1 MRMVNEY
8 LKKSEESITAYS
20 IRLYRNRDAYGLTF
34 QDCGNLLNEVSGED
48 YSEAKWRRP
57 VQEFLKIQ
65 DYLEKEN
72 PAGLDSE
79 QLQEIENEKIE
90 LQKEKIRMR
99 DQKRLMNTKLRELAR
114 LEHLEEYLRETVEEF
129 EPVKLGDFKKS
140 DSDND
145 KELLVGLSDWHIGMS
160 INSKFNTFN
169 KEIAIKR
176 LSKLQQKTMEKVLK
190 EDIKTIHIANLGD
203 LIHGLIHVSARV
215 ASEEN
220 TIEQVIT
227 ASEMVKEFIKPFLD
241 LGIQVEYYNICGNHS
256 RIVAN
261 KSESGGEE
269 ESFEKLILT
278 IVDTA
283 FSQYKNYNSTGSE
296 FGMIEVNI
304 KNEKIVLAHG
314 HLDKGNGIVNKL
326 PQMLGYPPTLV
337 FTGHF
342 HSELLKD
349 YGITTHIISGA
360 LCGSDDYATNLRLA
374 GKPSQKILIITD
386 DGIEENNTIYL

>member
-1 MRMVNEY
+1 MSEY
-8 LKKSEESITAYS
+8 LKRTEESITAYS
-20 IRLYRNRDAYGLTF
+20 IRLYKNRRNYGLTF
-34 QDCGNLLNEVSGED
+34 QECGDLLNEVSGENF
-48 YSEAKWRRP
+48 SEAKWRRP
-57 VQEFLKIQ
+57 IQ
-65 DYLEKEN
+65 HFIEINSYLEEEN
-72 PAGLDSE
+72 PTGVSSDVLE
-79 QLQEIENEKIE
+79 EIELEKIE
-90 LQKEKIRMR
+90 LQKQQMKMR
-99 DQKRLMNTKLRELAR
+99 DQRRLMNTELRKMAR
-114 LEHLEEYLRETVEEF
+114 LEHLEDFLKNTTEEF
-129 EPVKLGDFKKS
+129 EPIKLKDIKKGVT
-140 DSDND
+140 NNE

-169 KEIAIKR
+169 KEIAINR
-176 LSKLQQKTMEKVLK
+176 LSKLQQKTMDKVVK
-190 EDIKTIHIANLGD
+190 ENIQTVHIANLGD

-215 ASEEN
+215 SAEEN

-227 ASEMVKEFIKPFLD
+227 AANMVKDFIKPFLD

-283 FSQYKNYNSTGSE
+283 FSRYENYNSTGSE

-304 KNEKIVLAHG
+304 KNERVVLAHG

-337 FTGHF
+337 LTGHF

>member
-1 MRMVNEY
+1 MDYVKR
-8 LKKSEESITAYS
+8 KEESLVSYW
-20 IRLYRNRDAYGLTF
+20 IRLYKNRSIYGLTF
-34 QDCGNLLNEVSGED
+34 AECGELMNEVSGENWN
-48 YSEAKWRRP
+48 EAKWRRTI
-57 VQEFLKIQ
+57 QNYLEIQ
-65 DYLEKEN
+65 DYLDQEN
-72 PAGLDSE
+72 PTGVNQDI
-79 QLQEIENEKIE
+79 LQEIEDQKLE
-90 LQKEKIRMR
+90 LEKEKIKMR
-99 DQKRLMNTKLRELAR
+99 DKKRELNSLIRIQAR
-114 LEHLEEYLRETVEEF
+114 LENLEDYLKETVEEF
-129 EPVKLGDFKKS
+129 EPIELDNVKKNKK
-140 DSDND
+140 DSD
-145 KELLVGLSDWHIGMS
+145 KELLVCLNDWHIGMS

-176 LSKLQQKTMEKVLK
+176 LSKLQQKTMDKVLK
-190 EDIKTIHIANLGD
+190 EDIQTIHIANLGD
-203 LIHGLIHVSARV
+203 LIHGLIHVSTRV
-215 ASEEN
+215 SSEEN

-227 ASEMVKEFIKPFLD
+227 ASEMVKGFIKPFLD

-283 FSQYKNYNSTGSE
+283 FSRYENYNSTGSE

-304 KNEKIVLAHG
+304 KNEKVVLSHG

-337 FTGHF
+337 LTGHF
-342 HSELLKD
+342 HSEQIKD
-349 YGITTHIISGA
+349 YGVTTHIISGA

-374 GKPSQKILIITD
+374 GKPSQKLLIITD

>member
-1 MRMVNEY
+1 MTNEY

-20 IRLYRNRDAYGLTF
+20 IRLYRNRDTYGLTF

-215 ASEEN
+215 SAEEN
-220 TIEQVIT
+220 AIEQVIT
-227 ASEMVKEFIKPFLD
+227 ASEMVKGFIKPFLD

-283 FSQYKNYNSTGSE
+283 FSRYSNYNSTGSE

-304 KNEKIVLAHG
+304 KNEKVILAHG

-337 FTGHF
+337 LTGHF
-342 HSELLKD
+342 HSELIKD
-349 YGITTHIISGA
+349 YGITTHVISGA
-360 LCGSDDYATNLRLA
+360 LCGADDYATNLRLS
-374 GKPSQKILIITD
+374 GKPSQKLLVITD

>member
-1 MRMVNEY
+1 MDYVKRNE
-8 LKKSEESITAYS
+8 EGITAYW
-20 IRLYRNRDAYGLTF
+20 IRLYKNKQLYGLTF
-34 QDCGNLLNEVSGED
+34 AECGQLMNEVTGED
-48 YSEAKWRRP
+48 WSEAKWRRP
-57 VQEFLKIQ
+57 IEH
-65 DYLEKEN
+65 YLEITSYLEEEN
-72 PAGLDSE
+72 PAGLTNDA
-79 QLQEIENEKIE
+79 LVEIELAKEE
-90 LQKEKIRMR
+90 LKKEKVKYS
-99 DQKRLMNTKLRELAR
+99 DQKRENMSILRRMAR
-114 LEHLEEYLRETVEEF
+114 LENLEDYLRETVEEF
-129 EPVKLGDFKKS
+129 EPIKLEDIKK
-140 DSDND
+140 DVTNND
-145 KELLVGLSDWHIGMS
+145 KELLVGLNDWHIGMS

-176 LSKLQQKTMEKVLK
+176 LSKLQQKTMDKVLK
-190 EDIKTIHIANLGD
+190 EDIQTIHIANLGD

-215 ASEEN
+215 SSEQD

-227 ASEMVKEFIKPFLD
+227 AANMVKEFIKPFLD

-283 FSQYKNYNSTGSE
+283 FSRYSNYNSTGSE

-304 KNEKIVLAHG
+304 KNEKVVLAHG

-337 FTGHF
+337 LTGHF
-342 HSELLKD
+342 HSESIKD
-349 YGITTHIISGA
+349 YGVTTHIISGA

-374 GKPSQKILIITD
+374 GKPSQKMLVITD

>member
-1 MRMVNEY
+1 MSEY
-8 LKKSEESITAYS
+8 LKRTEESITAYW
-20 IRLYRNRDAYGLTF
+20 IRLYKNRKNYGLTF
-34 QDCGNLLNEVSGED
+34 AECGDLMNEVSGTD
-48 YSEAKWRRP
+48 WNEAKWRR
-57 VQEFLKIQ
+57 EMEGYLKVSE
-65 DYLEKEN
+65 YMAEEN
-72 PAGLDSE
+72 PTGVDSDVLE
-79 QLQEIENEKIE
+79 EIELEKIE
-90 LQKEKIRMR
+90 LQKQQMKMR
-99 DQKRLMNTKLRELAR
+99 DQKRLMNTELRKMAR
-114 LEHLEEYLRETVEEF
+114 LEHLESYLRETVEEF
-129 EPVKLGDFKKS
+129 EPIELDDIERNKK
-140 DSDND
+140 DND

-176 LSKLQQKTMEKVLK
+176 LSKLQQKTMDKVLK
-190 EDIKTIHIANLGD
+190 EDIQTIHIANLGD

-215 ASEEN
+215 SAEEN

-227 ASEMVKEFIKPFLD
+227 AANMVKDFIKPFLD

-283 FSQYKNYNSTGSE
+283 FSRYENYNSTGSE

-304 KNEKIVLAHG
+304 KNERVVLAHG

-337 FTGHF
+337 LTGHF

-374 GKPSQKILIITD
+374 GKPSQKILVITD

>member
-1 MRMVNEY
+1 MSIILDYVKR
-8 LKKSEESITAYS
+8 KEESLVSYW
-20 IRLYRNRDAYGLTF
+20 IRLYKNRSIYGLTF
-34 QDCGNLLNEVSGED
+34 AECGELMNEVSGENW
-48 YSEAKWRRP
+48 SEARWRRTI
-57 VQEFLKIQ
+57 QNYLEIQ
-65 DYLEKEN
+65 DYLDQEN
-72 PAGLDSE
+72 PTGVNQDI
-79 QLQEIENEKIE
+79 LQEIEDQKLE
-90 LQKEKIRMR
+90 LEKEKIRMR
-99 DQKRLMNTKLRELAR
+99 DKKRELNSLIRIQAR
-114 LEHLEEYLRETVEEF
+114 LENLEDYLKETVEEF
-129 EPVKLGDFKKS
+129 EPIELDNVKKNKK
-140 DSDND
+140 DSD
-145 KELLVGLSDWHIGMS
+145 KELLVCLNDWHIGMS

-169 KEIAIKR
+169 KEIAINR
-176 LSKLQQKTMEKVLK
+176 LSKLQQKTMDKVLK
-190 EDIKTIHIANLGD
+190 ENIQTIHIANLGD
-203 LIHGLIHVSARV
+203 LIHGLIHVSTRV
-215 ASEEN
+215 SSEEN

-227 ASEMVKEFIKPFLD
+227 ASEMVKGFIKPFLD

-283 FSQYKNYNSTGSE
+283 FSRYSNYNSTGSE

-304 KNEKIVLAHG
+304 KNEKVVLSHG

-337 FTGHF
+337 LTGHF
-342 HSELLKD
+342 HSESIKD
-349 YGITTHIISGA
+349 YGVTTHITSGA
-360 LCGSDDYATNLRLA
+360 LCGSDDYATNLRLS

>member
-1 MRMVNEY
+1 MDYVKR
-8 LKKSEESITAYS
+8 KEESLVSYW
-20 IRLYRNRDAYGLTF
+20 IRLYKNRSIYGLTF
-34 QDCGNLLNEVSGED
+34 AECGELMNEVSGENW
-48 YSEAKWRRP
+48 SEARWRRTI
-57 VQEFLKIQ
+57 QNYLEIQ
-65 DYLEKEN
+65 DYLDQEN
-72 PAGLDSE
+72 PTGVNQDV
-79 QLQEIENEKIE
+79 LQEIEDQKLE
-90 LQKEKIRMR
+90 LEKEKIRMR
-99 DQKRLMNTKLRELAR
+99 DKKREMSAELRRLAR
-114 LEHLEEYLRETVEEF
+114 LEQLEDYLRETVEQF
-129 EPVKLGDFKKS
+129 EPIELENIKKTKV
-140 DSDND
+140 DNG
-145 KELLVGLSDWHIGMS
+145 KELLVGLSDFHIGMS

-190 EDIKTIHIANLGD
+190 ENIQTIHIANLGD

-215 ASEEN
+215 SAEEN

-283 FSQYKNYNSTGSE
+283 FSRYSNYNSTGSE

-304 KNEKIVLAHG
+304 KNEKVVLAHG

-337 FTGHF
+337 LTGHF
-342 HSELLKD
+342 HSELIKD
-349 YGITTHIISGA
+349 YGVTTHIISGA

-374 GKPSQKILIITD
+374 GKPSQKILVITD

>member
-1 MRMVNEY
+1 MEY
-8 LKKSEESITAYS
+8 LKRNEEGITAYW
-20 IRLYRNRDAYGLTF
+20 IRLYKNKQLYGLTF
-34 QDCGNLLNEVSGED
+34 AECGQLMNEVTGENW
-48 YSEAKWRRP
+48 SEAKWRRP
-57 VQEFLKIQ
+57 IEHYLEIQ
-65 DYLEKEN
+65 DYLDQEN
-72 PAGLDSE
+72 PTGVNQDI
-79 QLQEIENEKIE
+79 LQEIEDQKLE
-90 LQKEKIRMR
+90 LEKEKIKMR
-99 DQKRLMNTKLRELAR
+99 DKKRELNNKLRRMAR
-114 LEHLEEYLRETVEEF
+114 LENLEDYLKETVEEF
-129 EPVKLGDFKKS
+129 EPIELDNVKKNKK
-140 DSDND
+140 DSD
-145 KELLVGLSDWHIGMS
+145 KELLVCLNDWHIGMS

-176 LSKLQQKTMEKVLK
+176 LSKLQQKTMDKVLK
-190 EDIKTIHIANLGD
+190 EDIQTIHIANLGD
-203 LIHGLIHVSARV
+203 LIHGLIHVSTRV
-215 ASEEN
+215 SSEEN
-220 TIEQVIT
+220 TIEQVIA
-227 ASEMVKEFIKPFLD
+227 ASEMVKGFIKPFLD

-283 FSQYKNYNSTGSE
+283 FSRYENYNSTGSE

-304 KNEKIVLAHG
+304 KNEKVVLSHG

-337 FTGHF
+337 LTGHF
-342 HSELLKD
+342 HSEQIKD
-349 YGITTHIISGA
+349 YGVTTHIISGA

-374 GKPSQKILIITD
+374 GKPSQKLLIITD

>member
-1 MRMVNEY
+1 MTNEY
-8 LKKSEESITAYS
+8 LKKSEESITSYW
-20 IRLYRNRDAYGLTF
+20 IRLYKNRQAYGLTF
-34 QDCGNLLNEVSGED
+34 AECGALMNEVTGTD
-48 YSEAKWRRP
+48 WNEAKWRR
-57 VQEFLKIQ
+57 EMEGYLKVSE
-65 DYLEKEN
+65 YLSEEN
-72 PAGLDSE
+72 PTGVSSDVLE
-79 QLQEIENEKIE
+79 EIELEKIE
-90 LQKEKIRMR
+90 LQKQQIKMR
-99 DQKRLMNTKLRELAR
+99 DQRRLMNTELRKMAR
-114 LEHLEEYLRETVEEF
+114 LEHLEDFLKNTTEEF
-129 EPVKLGDFKKS
+129 EPIKLKDIKK
-140 DSDND
+140 DVTNNE

-176 LSKLQQKTMEKVLK
+176 LSKLQSKTMDKVIK
-190 EDIKTIHIANLGD
+190 ENIQTIHIANLGD

-374 GKPSQKILIITD
+374 GKPSQKILVITE

>member
-1 MRMVNEY
+1 MRMTNEY

-114 LEHLEEYLRETVEEF
+114 LEHLENYLKETVEQF
-129 EPVKLGDFKKS
+129 EPIKLNGIKK
-140 DSDND
+140 DKVDNE

-176 LSKLQQKTMEKVLK
+176 LSKLQSKTMDKVIK
-190 EDIKTIHIANLGD
+190 ENIQTIHIANLGD

-256 RIVAN
+256 RVVAN